1 MFLLSLALYVYSTFG
16 DECSQGGDIEMTQK
30 VLKNVLR
37 KLPETCLAVY
47 KKIRFVF
54 RKSDFIFLFRG
65 SNWVGNGS
73 NPNFRA
79 TVSKSEISKWSLF
92 EGLLWRVISPSTQI
106 IGWPLTYPWKAL
118 WVSYLMHFVSPH
130 SEFGRRSY
138 AHFRKI
144 CPAGKAIS
152 SNHFYCSPASFF
164 F

>member
-1 MFLLSLALYVYSTFG
+1 MKWLYLNL
-16 DECSQGGDIEMTQK
+16 TQK
-30 VLKNVLR
+30 VLKNVLQ

-47 KKIRFVF
+47 KNIRFVF

-106 IGWPLTYPWKAL
+106 IGWPITYPWKAL
-118 WVSYLMHFVSPH
+118 WVSYLTHFVSSH

-144 CPAGKAIS
+144 CPTGKAIFS
-152 SNHFYCSPASFF
+152 ERFYCSPASFF
-164 F
+164 FLSVGRFFSKGHMLFPIYH